1 MIKQDLLENQ
11 VKLSYLAL
19 GSNLGN
25 KKENIEKAK
34 FELLYNKIKII
45 KNSSYFESESW
56 PNRLYPK
63 FINIVVKIKTKLPPL
78 ELLKICNLIE
88 KKLGRKRSVKN
99 APRLCDIDIID
110 YDQKILNLK
119 DDSLILPHP
128 NMDKRNFVLFP
139 LFELDKSWKHPKS
152 KSNIVKLINSLPIK
166 DLRSIKQI

>member
-1 MIKQDLLENQ
+1 VIKQDLLENQ

>member
-128 NMDKRNFVLFP
+128 NMDKRNLVLFP

>member
-139 LFELDKSWKHPKS
+139 LFELDKSWKHPES
-152 KSNIVKLINSLPIK
+152 KISIVNLINSLPIK